1 MKKQEV
7 EAAKARKQQKDE
19 DKAKDNDKANAEKP
33 AAQDGD
39 VSQGSALYV
48 WYPGSFLFTF
58 IPTNL
63 SSWIPAAI
71 GLAYTGQIYCTA
83 HANVHIHMFMLIA
96 AFYSFCG

>member
-1 MKKQEV
+1 MLTLRDLFQVVFEMKKQEV

-48 WYPGSFLFTF
+48 
-58 IPTNL
+58 
-63 SSWIPAAI
+63 
-71 GLAYTGQIYCTA
+71 
-83 HANVHIHMFMLIA
+83 
-96 AFYSFCG
+96 